1 MKYQVLVD
9 FTDKETKHIYRQG
22 DKYPYKGRTRKVR
35 IEELLSDTN
44 MRGHPVICVVKEVEE
59 VANGE

>member
-9 FTDKETKHIYRQG
+9 FTDKENKHVYREG
-22 DKYPYKGRTRKVR
+22 DKYPYKGRTKKAR
-35 IEELLSDTN
+35 IEELISDTN
-44 MRGHPVICVVKEVEE
+44 MRGQPLICVVKEVEE

>member
-9 FTDKETKHIYRQG
+9 FTDKETEHVYRTN
-22 DKYPYKGRTRKVR
+22 DKYPVNGRTKKAR

-44 MRGHPVICVVKEVEE
+44 MRGHPLICVMEDEE
-59 VANGE
+59 VADGV

>member
-9 FTDKETKHIYRQG
+9 FTDKETKHIYRTN
-22 DKYPYKGRTRKVR
+22 DKYPVKGRTRKGR
-35 IEELLSDTN
+35 IEELLSDAN
-44 MRGHPVICVVKEVEE
+44 MRGHPLICVVKEVEE